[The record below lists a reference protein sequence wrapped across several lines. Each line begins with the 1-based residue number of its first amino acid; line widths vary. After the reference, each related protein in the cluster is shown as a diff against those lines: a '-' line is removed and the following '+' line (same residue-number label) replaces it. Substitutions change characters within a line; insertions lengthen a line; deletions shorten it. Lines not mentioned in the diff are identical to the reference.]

1 MSKEPD
7 AWKSEGL
14 PRPGTTI
21 VARYRLDEGIARGG
35 MSMIYRAHDLFHERD
50 VVLKVLPRK
59 LITPR
64 SHARFMREARLASLV
79 EHPNVVLTYDAGL
92 MEDGTPYIV
101 MEHLEG
107 RSLYQRLKA
116 EGTIPLDECK
126 AILACVCSGVHAA
139 HERGVIHRD
148 LKPSNVLVLADGV
161 VKVIDFGLSK
171 EIHDPGPSITGPAEA
186 LGTPSYMSPEQVF
199 ADPAD
204 ARSDVWGAGVLLYEM
219 LTGVEAFPLDKAP
232 PGPRQEALVQRT
244 FKTILTDEPQPV
256 SERVPG
262 LPAAVDALI
271 SRALEKDPADRF
283 QTMSEL
289 ADALADV

>member
-1 MSKEPD
+1 MSSEAD
-7 AWKSEGL
+7 SWKSEGL

-59 LITPR
+59 LLTPR

-116 EGTIPLDECK
+116 ETTIPLDESK

-139 HERGVIHRD
+139 HEQGVIHRD

-219 LTGVEAFPLDKAP
+219 LTGVEAFPLAKAP

-244 FKTILTDEPQPV
+244 FKTILSDEPQPV
-256 SERVPG
+256 SERVAG
-262 LPAAVDALI
+262 LPPAIDAVI
-271 SRALEKDPADRF
+271 SRALEKDPAERF

-289 ADALADV
+289 ADALAQV